1 MFHGEERTKRT
12 EVEAGKTAFRKR
24 EKYCVLHGWIDVF
37 GIGGDL
43 EWQRQH
49 GKCNRLPKSVCTERR
64 LAA

>member
-12 EVEAGKTAFRKR
+12 EVEAGKMTFRKR
-24 EKYCVLHGWIDVF
+24 EKYCVAHGWIDVL

-49 GKCNRLPKSVCTERR
+49 GKCNHAPKPQTKEFRI
-64 LAA
+64 AA